1 MFMGE
6 YQHNIDA
13 KGRVIIPSKLRENLS
28 GTFIVTRGLDKCL
41 FIYDRKRWEDIIGK
55 LKELP
60 WTDPD
65 VRRFARF
72 FTAGAVECSFDSQ
85 GRILIPQNLR
95 EHAMLDKLIVTIGV
109 VDRIEIWNKALWDD
123 YNNEENF
130 ITNGFAEKMAALG
143 I

>member
-13 KGRVIIPSKLRENLS
+13 KGRVIVPSKLREDLGS
-28 GTFIVTRGLDKCL
+28 KFVVTRGLDKCL
-41 FIYDRKRWEDIIGK
+41 FIYDEKRWTDIVEK
-55 LKELP
+55 LKALP

-72 FTAGAVECSFDSQ
+72 FTAGAIECVLDNQ
-85 GRILIPQNLR
+85 GRIVIPQNLR
-95 EHAMLDKLIVTIGV
+95 EHAKLDKQIVSIGV
-109 VDRIEIWNKALWDD
+109 VDRVEIWNKEMWES
-123 YNNEENF
+123 YNDEENF
-130 ITNGFAEKMAALG
+130 VDNELAEKMAALG

>member
-28 GTFIVTRGLDKCL
+28 GTFSVTRGLDKCL

-130 ITNGFAEKMAALG
+130 INNGFAEKMAALG

>member
-123 YNNEENF
+123 YNNEDNL
-130 ITNGFAEKMAALG
+130 INNGFAEKMAALG

>member
-60 WTDPD
+60 WIDPD

-130 ITNGFAEKMAALG
+130 INNGFAEKMAALG

>member
-130 ITNGFAEKMAALG
+130 INNGFAEKMAALG

>member
-109 VDRIEIWNKALWDD
+109 VDRIEMWNKALWDD

-130 ITNGFAEKMAALG
+130 INNGFAEKMAALG

>member
-13 KGRVIIPSKLRENLS
+13 KGRVIIPSKLRESL
-28 GTFIVTRGLDKCL
+28 GDTFIVTRGLDKCL
-41 FIYDRKRWEDIIGK
+41 FIYDEARWEDIIRK

-72 FTAGAVECSFDSQ
+72 FTSGAIECCADAQ
-85 GRILIPQNLR
+85 GRALIPQNLR
-95 EHAMLDKLIVTIGV
+95 KHAGLDRQIVLIGV
-109 VDRIEIWNKALWDD
+109 VDRIEIWNKEQWES
-123 YNNEENF
+123 YNSEDNF
-130 ITNGFAEKMAALG
+130 IDNELAEKMAALG

>member
-13 KGRVIIPSKLRENLS
+13 KGRVIIPSKLSENLS

-130 ITNGFAEKMAALG
+130 INNGFAEKMAALG